1 MASPG
6 YHDIQAGAEIAPR
19 QYQVTR
25 RDLVRYAGAS
35 GDFNVIHWNER
46 IAKSVGLPDV
56 IAHGMLTMALAGRF
70 LTEWAGDPAA
80 VTEFGVRFSAPVV
93 VPDDDKGAL
102 VEITGVVTG
111 KLDGNQVTVDVTA
124 RSGDTKVLTRAHA
137 VVRLPTVLPRGTTPW
152 NPRRMRLADYT
163 TVRLGGPARG
173 FVRAGTEEEL
183 IEAVRAAD
191 AAGEPVLIL
200 GGGSNLVVSDEGFD
214 GTVIQVATRGVSRDG
229 GPGVLTVAAG
239 EDWDAVVARSVAE
252 GLAGLE
258 CLSGIPGL
266 AGATPIQNVGAY
278 GQEVSET
285 ITRVRVYDRVTG
297 DVLEMPNGL
306 CGFGYRTSRFRGADR
321 FVVLSVT
328 FDLAVQVLS
337 APVRYAE
344 LAAALGVPPGGQA
357 ESAEARAAV
366 IELRQRKGMV
376 IDPADPDTRSVG
388 SFFVNPVLDAPA
400 LAAVEAAARA
410 RCGPG
415 SRVPRFEVEGSGDG
429 LVKVPAA
436 WLIERAGFG
445 KGYNPG
451 DGARISA
458 KHTLALVNA
467 GSASTAALLALAR
480 EIRDGVRDAFGV
492 SLTPEPVLVGVTL

>member
-1 MASPG
+1 M
-6 YHDIQAGAEIAPR
+6 
-19 QYQVTR
+19 
-25 RDLVRYAGAS
+25 
-35 GDFNVIHWNER
+35 
-46 IAKSVGLPDV
+46 K
-56 IAHGMLTMALAGRF
+56 
-70 LTEWAGDPAA
+70 
-80 VTEFGVRFSAPVV
+80 
-93 VPDDDKGAL
+93 
-102 VEITGVVTG
+102 
-111 KLDGNQVTVDVTA
+111 
-124 RSGDTKVLTRAHA
+124 
-137 VVRLPTVLPRGTTPW
+137 
-152 NPRRMRLADYT
+152 LADFT
-163 TVRLGGPARG
+163 TLRLGGPARG
-173 FVRAGTEEEL
+173 FVRAGTEDEL
-183 IEAVRAAD
+183 IDAVRSAD

-214 GTVIQVATRGVSRDG
+214 GTVVQVATRGVSRDG

-266 AGATPIQNVGAY
+266 TGATPIQNVGAY
-278 GQEVSET
+278 GQEVAET
-285 ITRVRVYDRVTG
+285 ITAVRVYDRVTG
-297 DVLEMPNGL
+297 DVMDIPNER
-306 CGFGYRTSRFRGADR
+306 CDFGYRTSRFRGAGR
-321 FVVLSVT
+321 FVVLGVE
-328 FDLAVQVLS
+328 FRLAVQVLS

-344 LAAALGVPPGGQA
+344 LAAALGVPVGGQA

-376 IDPADPDTRSVG
+376 IDPADADTRSVG

-410 RCGPG
+410 RCGPQT
-415 SRVPRFEVEGSGDG
+415 RVPHFAAGDG

-436 WLIERAGFG
+436 WLIEHAGFG

-467 GSASTAALLALAR
+467 GTASTAALLALAR

-492 SLTPEPVLVGVTL
+492 SLAPEPVLVGVSL

>member
-1 MASPG
+1 VS
-6 YHDIQAGAEIAPR
+6 
-19 QYQVTR
+19 
-25 RDLVRYAGAS
+25 
-35 GDFNVIHWNER
+35 
-46 IAKSVGLPDV
+46 
-56 IAHGMLTMALAGRF
+56 
-70 LTEWAGDPAA
+70 
-80 VTEFGVRFSAPVV
+80 
-93 VPDDDKGAL
+93 
-102 VEITGVVTG
+102 
-111 KLDGNQVTVDVTA
+111 
-124 RSGDTKVLTRAHA
+124 
-137 VVRLPTVLPRGTTPW
+137 
-152 NPRRMRLADYT
+152 LADYT
-163 TVRLGGPARG
+163 TLRRGPARG
-173 FVRAGTEEEL
+173 FVRAGTEDEL
-183 IEAVRAAD
+183 IDAVRSAD

-214 GTVIQVATRGVSRDG
+214 GTVIQVATRGVRGDG

-278 GQEVSET
+278 GQEVAET
-285 ITRVRVYDRVTG
+285 ITTVRVYDRVTG
-297 DVLEMPNGL
+297 DVRQVPNER
-306 CGFGYRTSRFRGADR
+306 CDFGYRTSRFRGAGR
-321 FVVLSVT
+321 FVVLGVT
-328 FDLAVQVLS
+328 FRLAVQVLS

-344 LAAALGVPPGGQA
+344 LAATLGVPVGGQA

-376 IDPADPDTRSVG
+376 IDPADADTRSVG
-388 SFFVNPVLDAPA
+388 SFFVNPVLDAAA

-410 RCGPG
+410 RCGPQT
-415 SRVPRFEVEGSGDG
+415 RVPHFAAGDG

-436 WLIERAGFG
+436 WLIEHAGFG

-467 GSASTAALLALAR
+467 GTASTAALLALAR

-492 SLTPEPVLVGVTL
+492 SLAPEPVLVGVSL